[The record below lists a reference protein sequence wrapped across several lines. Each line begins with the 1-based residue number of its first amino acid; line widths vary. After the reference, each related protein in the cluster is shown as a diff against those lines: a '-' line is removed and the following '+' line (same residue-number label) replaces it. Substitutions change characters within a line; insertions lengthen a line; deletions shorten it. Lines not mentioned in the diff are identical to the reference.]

1 MLTRGLLRDVTED
14 EVATYE
20 RDGVVRLRGILAPDL
35 IDRLGQGIN
44 DALYGQWEAEGIQT
58 YDASATADQLD
69 AAGVAVLSDARAKAI
84 PQDKRGRFVSM
95 IGANTINADIRAL
108 AVDSPLPYI
117 AARLFRT
124 DKVNF
129 YDDQTLMKEPG
140 TREYTAF
147 HTDEPYY
154 HLSGDQVCGMWVSP
168 DVVTEDSGAMRY
180 VRGSHRWGTFFK
192 ANVFV
197 SQTSIGELMPEASDE
212 EDQIQLP
219 DIEGNPDQYDILT
232 HPSRAGRRD
241 RASFQPDPRFRT
253 QLSRRR
259 DAASGVVPLCGRGRA
274 LPLPP
279 LGAAAAAPRLS
290 AQRWRPDRLQ
300 AVPRRLARR
309 MRDGPARYRAGP
321 HPRGDSPVRLAS
333 TRSRTR
339 RGNRRGT
346 VQPANLPRSTA

>member
-1 MLTRGLLRDVTED
+1 MLTNGLLRDVTEE

-35 IDRLGQGIN
+35 IARLGQGIN

-84 PQDKRGRFVSM
+84 PQEKRGRFVSM

-197 SQTSIGELMPEASDE
+197 SQTSIGDLMPEASDE
-212 EDQIQLP
+212 DNQVQLP

-232 HPSRAGRRD
+232 YPSEPGDVIVHHSNLIHGSGPNYRGDVTRRAV
-241 RASFQPDPRFRT
+241 SFRYAGED
-253 QLSRRR
+253 
-259 DAASGVVPLCGRGRA
+259 V
-274 LPLPP
+274 
-279 LGAAAAAPRLS
+279 
-290 AQRWRPDRLQ
+290 
-300 AVPRRLARR
+300 
-309 MRDGPARYRAGP
+309 RYRFHRSVPPQP
-321 HPRGDSPVRLAS
+321 HHTYDLKDGDRIDSEQFPIVWRAE
-333 TRSRTR
+333 
-339 RGNRRGT
+339 
-346 VQPANLPRSTA
+346 

>member
-1 MLTRGLLRDVTED
+1 MLTNSLLRDVTED
-14 EVATYE
+14 EVETYE
-20 RDGVVRLRGILAPDL
+20 RDGVVRLRGILPPEL
-35 IDRLGQGIN
+35 IARLGQGIN

-84 PQDKRGRFVSM
+84 PQEKRGRFVSM

-124 DKVNF
+124 EKVNF

-197 SQTSIGELMPEASDE
+197 SQTSIGDLMPEASDE
-212 EDQIQLP
+212 EDQVQLP

-232 HPSRAGRRD
+232 HPSEPGDVIVHHSNLIHGSGPNYRGDVTRRAV
-241 RASFQPDPRFRT
+241 SFRYAGED
-253 QLSRRR
+253 
-259 DAASGVVPLCGRGRA
+259 V
-274 LPLPP
+274 
-279 LGAAAAAPRLS
+279 
-290 AQRWRPDRLQ
+290 
-300 AVPRRLARR
+300 
-309 MRDGPARYRAGP
+309 RYRFHRSVPPQP
-321 HPRGDSPVRLAS
+321 HHTYDLKDGDRIDSEQFPVVWRA
-333 TRSRTR
+333 
-339 RGNRRGT
+339 
-346 VQPANLPRSTA
+346 A

>member
-1 MLTRGLLRDVTED
+1 MLMNGLLRDVTED
-14 EVATYE
+14 EVAIYE
-20 RDGVVRLRGILAPDL
+20 RDGVVRLQGILAPEL
-35 IDRLGQGIN
+35 IERLVKGID
-44 DALYGQWEAEGIQT
+44 DALYGQWTAKGIQT

-108 AVDSPLPYI
+108 AVDSPLPYV

-168 DVVTEDSGAMRY
+168 DVVTADSGAMRY

-197 SQTSIGELMPEASDE
+197 SQTSIGELMSEASDE
-212 EDQIQLP
+212 ENQIQLP
-219 DIEGNPDQYDILT
+219 DIEGNPDQYDIVT
-232 HPSRAGRRD
+232 YPSEPGDVIVHHSNLIHGSGPNYRGDVTRRAV
-241 RASFQPDPRFRT
+241 SFRYAGEDVRYRFHRSAPPQPHHDY
-253 QLSRRR
+253 QLSDGDPIDSEQFPVVWR
-259 DAASGVVPLCGRGRA
+259 AA
-274 LPLPP
+274 
-279 LGAAAAAPRLS
+279 
-290 AQRWRPDRLQ
+290 
-300 AVPRRLARR
+300 
-309 MRDGPARYRAGP
+309 
-321 HPRGDSPVRLAS
+321 
-333 TRSRTR
+333 
-339 RGNRRGT
+339 
-346 VQPANLPRSTA
+346 

>member
-1 MLTRGLLRDVTED
+1 MLTNGLLRDVTEE

-35 IDRLGQGIN
+35 IARLGQGIN

-84 PQDKRGRFVSM
+84 PQEKRGRFVSM

-168 DVVTEDSGAMRY
+168 DVVTVDSGAMRY

-197 SQTSIGELMPEASDE
+197 SQTSIGDLMPEASDE
-212 EDQIQLP
+212 ENQVQLP

-232 HPSRAGRRD
+232 HPSEPGDVIVHHSNLIHGSGPNYRGDVTRRAV
-241 RASFQPDPRFRT
+241 SFRYAGD
-253 QLSRRR
+253 
-259 DAASGVVPLCGRGRA
+259 DV
-274 LPLPP
+274 
-279 LGAAAAAPRLS
+279 
-290 AQRWRPDRLQ
+290 
-300 AVPRRLARR
+300 
-309 MRDGPARYRAGP
+309 RYRFHRSAPPQP
-321 HPRGDSPVRLAS
+321 HHTYELKDGDRIDSEQFPVVWRA
-333 TRSRTR
+333 
-339 RGNRRGT
+339 
-346 VQPANLPRSTA
+346 A

>member
-1 MLTRGLLRDVTED
+1 MLTNGLLRDVTEE

-35 IDRLGQGIN
+35 IARLGQGIN

-84 PQDKRGRFVSM
+84 PQEKRGRFVSM

-197 SQTSIGELMPEASDE
+197 SQTSIGDLMPEASDE
-212 EDQIQLP
+212 ENQVQLP

-232 HPSRAGRRD
+232 HPSEPGDVIVHHSNLIHGSGPNYRGDVTRRAV
-241 RASFQPDPRFRT
+241 SFRYAGD
-253 QLSRRR
+253 
-259 DAASGVVPLCGRGRA
+259 DV
-274 LPLPP
+274 
-279 LGAAAAAPRLS
+279 
-290 AQRWRPDRLQ
+290 
-300 AVPRRLARR
+300 
-309 MRDGPARYRAGP
+309 RYRFHRSAPPQP
-321 HPRGDSPVRLAS
+321 HHTYELKDGDRIDSEQFPVVWRA
-333 TRSRTR
+333 
-339 RGNRRGT
+339 
-346 VQPANLPRSTA
+346 A

>member
-1 MLTRGLLRDVTED
+1 MHMKGLLRDVTED
-14 EVATYE
+14 EVATYQ
-20 RDGVVRLRGILAPDL
+20 RDGVVRLRAILAPDL
-35 IDRLGQGIN
+35 IARLGQGIN

-84 PQDKRGRFVSM
+84 PQEKRGRFVSM
-95 IGANTINADIRAL
+95 IGANTINADIRTL

-124 DKVNF
+124 EKVNF

-197 SQTSIGELMPEASDE
+197 SQTSIGDLMAGASDE
-212 EDQIQLP
+212 DDQVQLP

-232 HPSRAGRRD
+232 HPSEPGDVIVHHSNLIHGSGPNYRGDVTRRAV
-241 RASFQPDPRFRT
+241 SFRYAGD
-253 QLSRRR
+253 
-259 DAASGVVPLCGRGRA
+259 DV
-274 LPLPP
+274 
-279 LGAAAAAPRLS
+279 
-290 AQRWRPDRLQ
+290 
-300 AVPRRLARR
+300 
-309 MRDGPARYRAGP
+309 RYRFHRSAPPQP
-321 HPRGDSPVRLAS
+321 HHTYELKDGDPIDSEQFPVVWRA
-333 TRSRTR
+333 
-339 RGNRRGT
+339 
-346 VQPANLPRSTA
+346 A

>member
-1 MLTRGLLRDVTED
+1 MVTNGLLRDVRED

-35 IDRLGQGIN
+35 IARLGQGIN
-44 DALYGQWEAEGIQT
+44 DALYGQWEADGIQT

-95 IGANTINADIRAL
+95 IGANTINADIRTL

-197 SQTSIGELMPEASDE
+197 SQTSIGDLMPEASDE
-212 EDQIQLP
+212 EDQVQLP
-219 DIEGNPDQYDILT
+219 DIEGNADQYDILI
-232 HPSRAGRRD
+232 HPSEPGDVIVHHSNLIHGSGPNYRGDVKRRAV
-241 RASFQPDPRFRT
+241 SFRYAGD
-253 QLSRRR
+253 
-259 DAASGVVPLCGRGRA
+259 DV
-274 LPLPP
+274 
-279 LGAAAAAPRLS
+279 
-290 AQRWRPDRLQ
+290 
-300 AVPRRLARR
+300 
-309 MRDGPARYRAGP
+309 RYRFHRSAPPQP
-321 HPRGDSPVRLAS
+321 HHHYELKDGDRIDSEQFPVVWRA
-333 TRSRTR
+333 
-339 RGNRRGT
+339 
-346 VQPANLPRSTA
+346 A

>member
-1 MLTRGLLRDVTED
+1 MLTKGLLRDVTEE
-14 EVATYE
+14 EVATYQ

-95 IGANTINADIRAL
+95 IGANTINTDIRAL
-108 AVDSPLPYI
+108 AIDSPLPYI

-232 HPSRAGRRD
+232 HPSEPGDVIVHHSNLIHGSGPNYRGDVTRRAV
-241 RASFQPDPRFRT
+241 SFRYAGEDVRYRFHRSVPPQPHHDY
-253 QLSRRR
+253 QLSDGDRIDSKQFPVVWR
-259 DAASGVVPLCGRGRA
+259 AA
-274 LPLPP
+274 
-279 LGAAAAAPRLS
+279 
-290 AQRWRPDRLQ
+290 
-300 AVPRRLARR
+300 
-309 MRDGPARYRAGP
+309 
-321 HPRGDSPVRLAS
+321 
-333 TRSRTR
+333 
-339 RGNRRGT
+339 
-346 VQPANLPRSTA
+346 

>member
-1 MLTRGLLRDVTED
+1 MLTNGLLRDVTEE

-35 IDRLGQGIN
+35 IARLGQGIN

-84 PQDKRGRFVSM
+84 PQEKRGRFVSM

-197 SQTSIGELMPEASDE
+197 SQTSIGDLMPEACDE
-212 EDQIQLP
+212 ENQVQLP

-232 HPSRAGRRD
+232 HPSEPGDVIVHHSNLIHGSGPNYRGDVTRRAV
-241 RASFQPDPRFRT
+241 SFRYAGD
-253 QLSRRR
+253 
-259 DAASGVVPLCGRGRA
+259 DV
-274 LPLPP
+274 
-279 LGAAAAAPRLS
+279 
-290 AQRWRPDRLQ
+290 
-300 AVPRRLARR
+300 
-309 MRDGPARYRAGP
+309 RYRFHRSAPPQP
-321 HPRGDSPVRLAS
+321 HHTYELKDGDRIDSEQFPVVW
-333 TRSRTR
+333 RT
-339 RGNRRGT
+339 
-346 VQPANLPRSTA
+346 A